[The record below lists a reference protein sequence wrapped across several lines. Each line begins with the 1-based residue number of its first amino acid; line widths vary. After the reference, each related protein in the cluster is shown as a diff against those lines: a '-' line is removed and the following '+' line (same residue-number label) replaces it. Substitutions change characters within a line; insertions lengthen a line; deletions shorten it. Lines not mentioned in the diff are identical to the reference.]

1 MSIKMVFTTFNFF
14 IITRKLYCHIKVIL
28 HHYEIKEG
36 VRIMLPRY
44 HTVKQTGEHEIIIQK
59 SRFIAHMK
67 RTESEVEAQEFIQAL
82 KKKYWDASHNCS
94 AYLIG
99 EQDQIQKAN
108 DDGEP
113 SGTAGVPILEV
124 LKKRKLKDT
133 TVVVTRYF
141 GGIKLGAGGLIRAYG
156 KAASEGLD
164 AVGIVE
170 RRLMRVCHVKI
181 DYSWL
186 GKIENELRASVYI
199 LKNIQY
205 QENVEIEV
213 YVEEESQPAF
223 AEWMIEM
230 TNGQAEITAGEI
242 TYLESEI

>member
-1 MSIKMVFTTFNFF
+1 
-14 IITRKLYCHIKVIL
+14 
-28 HHYEIKEG
+28 
-36 VRIMLPRY
+36 MLPRY

-133 TVVVTRYF
+133 AVVVTRYF

-186 GKIENELRASVYI
+186 GKIENELRSSVYI

-223 AEWMIEM
+223 TEWMIEM